1 MLAVQN
7 KSEEM
12 LEALRG
18 INCHPLVVDGEASS
32 ADDAIP
38 QIHDE
43 HTIENHVG
51 TILPYTQRKKLE
63 QMSEIALEL
72 GKFDEAEGWYRELL
86 GVFPNQWTYWMGL
99 IDSCVIKSLDGVD
112 EEGWKRCQ
120 TFANEIIAA
129 NDASRKHPALRGP
142 HLFLVELADLKLRR
156 LSSNS
161 TDSKGEL
168 LMQLRKAICEYGDQF
183 GPLASCCYADLRC
196 YVELLVKH
204 SQGADGD
211 DISDDVSL
219 VMK

>member
-1 MLAVQN
+1 VERLKSWLVHILGVRDANEIPEMCTTYKQKIGLLPRLTESVSHRVIQNKLNGNVPDKRQCAPSETDWDIYLETLAVQN

-63 QMSEIALEL
+63 QMSEIALKL

-86 GVFPNQWTYWMGL
+86 GVFPDQWTYWMGL

-142 HLFLVELADLKLRR
+142 HLFL
-156 LSSNS
+156 
-161 TDSKGEL
+161 
-168 LMQLRKAICEYGDQF
+168 
-183 GPLASCCYADLRC
+183 
-196 YVELLVKH
+196 
-204 SQGADGD
+204 
-211 DISDDVSL
+211 
-219 VMK
+219 